1 MAPKANGGL
10 RRPAARGR
18 GGVRRPAAAE
28 DEVAPTGARWL
39 LHDLGIAELSR
50 LGSIWLKKCHYY
62 HRQIDVVGKVQGV
75 RVSEGQIFLD
85 LEATGTEDE
94 AFLRAIS
101 GKTGRRMTAHTCADG
116 RFPCPWTRVRA
127 SGT

>member
-10 RRPAARGR
+10 RRPAARVR
-18 GGVRRPAAAE
+18 RVRRPAAAE
-28 DEVAPTGARWL
+28 DEVAPAGARRL

-50 LGSIWLKKCHYY
+50 LVSIWLKKCHYY

-75 RVSEGQIFLD
+75 CVSEGQIFLD

-94 AFLRAIS
+94 ALFW
-101 GKTGRRMTAHTCADG
+101 GRG
-116 RFPCPWTRVRA
+116 RL
-127 SGT
+127 